1 MIFCEWLCGPAGG
14 LGLNNGFH
22 SAYLWV
28 GVRLGACRSVRVWA
42 STPHVDLFLREF
54 AWVTASA
61 SPPCV
66 GTHSPAHVCL
76 CVTGGALPLQ
86 VSHRLHQTPT
96 NQPPPHPSVTR
107 PVGSMLLYTKHP
119 RRVSGEGGAQRVRF
133 GVPTKRKSR
142 IRL

>member
-96 NQPPPHPSVTR
+96 NQPPPPSVC
-107 PVGSMLLYTKHP
+107 YTP
-119 RRVSGEGGAQRVRF
+119 RWVYATIHQASEARLGRGGAQRVRF
-133 GVPTKRKSR
+133 GSVRGSHET
-142 IRL
+142 